1 MSLSDGQQDRRQH
14 VRIPLT
20 CSVRLLREGCPTC
33 IRAET
38 RDISSGGFYCLA
50 NQPLI
55 PGEVLKCDLMLPA
68 SRSLKKSKMA
78 LHCTVEVL
86 RIEERTL
93 GFGWACRIQNY
104 SVAE

>member
-1 MSLSDGQQDRRQH
+1 MPETVESAIPRVSAISGAVNRKRLSAQTSH
-14 VRIPLT
+14 FSI
-20 CSVRLLREGCPTC
+20 
-33 IRAET
+33 
-38 RDISSGGFYCLA
+38 Y
-50 NQPLI
+50 QPLI